1 MLRFGW
7 EVHTTDME
15 IRSDLERRNYTPFDG
30 GFLAYVEYNNL
41 QDFKNEFFDEMEH
54 LRDLSIIPHNFS
66 ISEKMV
72 AVDENGEILE
82 TRHFEL

>member
-1 MLRFGW
+1 M
-7 EVHTTDME
+7 
-15 IRSDLERRNYTPFDG
+15 
-30 GFLAYVEYNNL
+30 AYVEYNNL